1 MYIFYFIDI
10 QLFIVILPWR
20 YLMDFGLN
28 CLGKRGEEVREMR
41 GRKKKKEEGE
51 RDEGICY
58 KDALNNVSQCVLH
71 SAHYSASATRQSP
84 TPR

>member
-41 GRKKKKEEGE
+41 GRKKKKG
-51 RDEGICY
+51 RGGKRRGY
-58 KDALNNVSQCVLH
+58 LL
-71 SAHYSASATRQSP
+71 
-84 TPR
+84 